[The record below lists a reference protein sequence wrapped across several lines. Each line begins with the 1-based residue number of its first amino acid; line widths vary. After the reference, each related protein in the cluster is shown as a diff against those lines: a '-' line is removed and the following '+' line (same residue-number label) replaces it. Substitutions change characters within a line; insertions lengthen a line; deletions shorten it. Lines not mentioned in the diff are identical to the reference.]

1 MSIDTAR
8 KSTELRYFFYL
19 RICEHKHEVKQMI
32 KKVKKPTAAERYAQD
47 RAYEA
52 SIRAAHK
59 ARKARR
65 DVDIPLRLGVD
76 KATGGAG
83 LRSIKKKDPARRAQK
98 PKGR

>member
-1 MSIDTAR
+1 
-8 KSTELRYFFYL
+8 
-19 RICEHKHEVKQMI
+19 MI

-52 SIRAAHK
+52 SIRAVHK
-59 ARKARR
+59 ARKARK
-65 DVDIPLRLGVD
+65 DAAIPLRLGVD